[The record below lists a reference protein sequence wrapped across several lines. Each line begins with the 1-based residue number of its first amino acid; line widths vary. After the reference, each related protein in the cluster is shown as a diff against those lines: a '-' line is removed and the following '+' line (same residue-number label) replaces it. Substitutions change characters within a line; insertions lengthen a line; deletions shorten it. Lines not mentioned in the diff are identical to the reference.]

1 MAVPLTLTLTL
12 TSTCLVNSDGSLYRN
27 HGRHSLGGAIATAV
41 WLGVDA
47 TVVLF
52 EKRGQATIQ
61 LKGVPLGGR
70 ISGVARFEP
79 DGVTVDLDSDLGR
92 ALARRHVKITR
103 AGVYLDYSTVWVTV
117 RLPLGVGERTVHL
130 ARTVTLQHEN
140 SNEFP

>member
-1 MAVPLTLTLTL
+1 MGLSIATMAVIALAAPLRPPCGAWSARLRR
-12 TSTCLVNSDGSLYRN
+12 SSIVYQ
-27 HGRHSLGGAIATAV
+27 GGL
-41 WLGVDA
+41 LGVDA